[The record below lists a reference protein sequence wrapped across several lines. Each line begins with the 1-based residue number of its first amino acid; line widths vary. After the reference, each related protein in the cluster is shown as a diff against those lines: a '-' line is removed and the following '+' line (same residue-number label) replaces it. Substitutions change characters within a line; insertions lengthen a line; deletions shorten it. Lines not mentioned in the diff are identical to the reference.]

1 MKLKVYENPNE
12 FLEKLEDFLLKEEV
26 VNNLA
31 LGLLYTLTKPNSH
44 YDDAYLACVE
54 KDEMPVLVMVMTPP
68 HNLILYGVG
77 EDINEAI
84 RVAVTSIKG
93 SEMMLPGIIGPKELA
108 GEFASEWLQQV
119 GCGLEVKMEQRIYKL
134 EKVNNVPLNN
144 GKLRVATEDDLELIV
159 DWTYQFSLVTPEH
172 LTLEG
177 ARKLAKRGIEESSIF
192 IWDDNGPVSM
202 AKKARPT
209 KNGIVVNLV
218 FTPQEFQRK
227 GYATTCVAQ
236 VSQQLLNEGYSFC
249 SLYTDLANP
258 TSNSIYM
265 KIGYEP
271 IIDSVVYGF
280 LYDREEA

>member
-1 MKLKVYENPNE
+1 MKLKVYESPNE
-12 FLEKLEDFLLKEEV
+12 FLEKVEDFLLKEEV

-31 LGLLYTLTKPNSH
+31 LGLLYTLNKPNSH
-44 YDDAYLACVE
+44 YKDAFLACVQ
-54 KDEMPVLVMVMTPP
+54 KDETPVLVMVMTPP
-68 HNLILYGVG
+68 YNLILYGTG
-77 EDINEAI
+77 EAVTEGIK
-84 RVAVTSIKG
+84 VAVTSIKG
-93 SEMMLPGIIGPKELA
+93 TGMNLLGVIGPEALA
-108 GEFASEWLQQV
+108 EEFASEWLQQV
-119 GCGLEVKMEQRIYKL
+119 GCGLEIKMEQKIYKL
-134 EKVNNVPLNN
+134 EKVNKVPLSN
-144 GKLRVATEDDLELIV
+144 GKLRLATEDDLELIV
-159 DWTYQFSLVTPEH
+159 DWTYQFSLVTPEQ

-177 ARKLAKRGIEESSIF
+177 ARKLAERGIEESSIF

-236 VSQQLLNEGYSFC
+236 VSQQLLNEGFTFC

-258 TSNSIYM
+258 ISNSIYM

-280 LYDREEA
+280 LYEREEA

>member
-1 MKLKVYENPNE
+1 MNLKVYESPNE
-12 FLEKLEDFLLKEEV
+12 FLENVEDFLLKEEV

-31 LGLLYTLTKPNSH
+31 LGLLYTLSKPNSH
-44 YDDAYLACVE
+44 YKDAFLACVE
-54 KDEMPVLVMVMTPP
+54 KDEKPVLVMVMTPP
-68 HNLILYGVG
+68 YNLVVYGTG
-77 EDINEAI
+77 EGVTEAI
-84 RVAVTSIKG
+84 KVAVTSIKG
-93 SEMMLPGIIGPKELA
+93 TGMILPGVIGPKALA
-108 GEFASEWLQQV
+108 AEFTREWILQV
-119 GCGLEVKMEQRIYKL
+119 DCGLETKMEQRIYKL
-134 EKVNNVPLNN
+134 EKVNDIPLTN
-144 GKLRVATEDDLELIV
+144 GKLRVATEADLELV
-159 DWTYQFSLVTPEH
+159 TEWTYQFSLVTPEH

-236 VSQQLLNEGYSFC
+236 VSQQLLDEGYSFC

-280 LYDREEA
+280 IYDREEA

>member
-1 MKLKVYENPNE
+1 MNLKVYESPNE
-12 FLEKLEDFLLKEEV
+12 FLEKVEDFLLKEEV

-44 YDDAYLACVE
+44 YKDAFLACVE
-54 KDEMPVLVMVMTPP
+54 KNETPVLVMVMTPP
-68 HNLILYGVG
+68 HNLIVYGVG
-77 EDINEAI
+77 EDVNEAI
-84 RVAVTSIKG
+84 GVAVTSIKDIG
-93 SEMMLPGIIGPKELA
+93 VILPGVLGPKALA
-108 GEFASEWLQQV
+108 AEFSGEWVQQI
-119 GCGLEVKMEQRIYKL
+119 GCRLEVKMEQRIYKL
-134 EKVNNVPLNN
+134 EKVNNVPLSN
-144 GKLRVATEDDLELIV
+144 GKLRLATKDDLELIV

-172 LTLEG
+172 LSIEG
-177 ARKLAKRGIEESSIF
+177 ARKLAERGIEESSIF

-227 GYATTCVAQ
+227 GYATTCVAY

-280 LYDREEA
+280 LYDHEEA